1 MGQGQLNVT
10 TNPLPAHTTHVVP
23 PPADGIHFLDFVE
36 LDDHVHMLSSDDSN
50 PEPIVSNGIYE
61 MDKATLGPWMPVS
74 FELVPRAASVQTT
87 IVEPLI
93 FPHYSVQTSFILIP
107 DVEEVQAP
115 RVDDSQT
122 LDVHYILQ

>member
-1 MGQGQLNVT
+1 MHLGQPSIT
-10 TNPLPAHTTHVVP
+10 TNPLPAHTTRVVL

-93 FPHYSVQTSFILIP
+93 LPHYNV
-107 DVEEVQAP
+107 
-115 RVDDSQT
+115 
-122 LDVHYILQ
+122 